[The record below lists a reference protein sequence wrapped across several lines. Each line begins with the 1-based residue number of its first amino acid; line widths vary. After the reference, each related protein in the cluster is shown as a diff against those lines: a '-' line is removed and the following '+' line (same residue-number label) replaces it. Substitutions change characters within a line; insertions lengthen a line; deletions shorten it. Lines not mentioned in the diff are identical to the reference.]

1 MSNDELKIK
10 LAEIYPQGLI
20 EEGGQWLVHNIGP
33 AEWHPVA
40 IRLRRDEQLLF
51 DYLFCITCVDWK
63 THLSMFYHLS
73 STKFRHTLVIK
84 SRLDRN
90 DPTIE
95 SVTDI
100 WKTADF
106 HVREAFEMFGVIF
119 RNHPDLRKLILPD
132 DWSGYPM
139 RKDYEDPVNMIK
151 L

>member
-10 LAEIYPQGLI
+10 VNEIYPQGI
-20 EEGGQWLVHNIGP
+20 VEEGGQWLVNNIGP
-33 AEWHPVA
+33 EDWHELA
-40 IRLRRDEQLLF
+40 IRLRQEEQLFF

-63 THLSMFYHLS
+63 THLNMVYHLT
-73 STKFRHTLVIK
+73 STRYRHTLVVK
-84 SRLDRN
+84 CKLDRN
-90 DPTIE
+90 DPVID

-106 HVREAFEMFGVIF
+106 HEREAFEMFGVSF

-132 DWSGYPM
+132 DWAGYPM
-139 RKDYEDPVNMIK
+139 RKDYEDPINMIK

>member
-20 EEGGQWLVHNIGP
+20 EEGGQWLADNIAP

-63 THLSMFYHLS
+63 THLSMVYHLS
-73 STKFRHTLVIK
+73 STEFRHTLVIK

-106 HVREAFEMFGVIF
+106 HEREAFEMFGVIF

>member
-1 MSNDELKIK
+1 MTNDELKII
-10 LAEIYPQGLI
+10 LAEIYPQGTT
-20 EEGGQWLVHNIGP
+20 EEGGQWLVDNVSP
-33 AEWHPVA
+33 ADWHSLA
-40 IRLRRDEQLLF
+40 TKLRQAEQLSF

-63 THLSMFYHLS
+63 THLSMVYHLT
-73 STKFRHTLVIK
+73 STRHRHTLVIK

-90 DPTIE
+90 DPVIDT
-95 SVTDI
+95 VTDI

-106 HVREAFEMFGVIF
+106 HEREVYEMFGVDF

-132 DWSGYPM
+132 DWTGYPM